1 VAGIGRGESSAAGG
15 PERAKLSL
23 LALSLCLT
31 LVAALGPARSMAA
44 RHDAIQACYDR
55 FDGNE
60 LHLTGAKGVCPAGE
74 HSLRLRAGD
83 SGQRR
88 PFNEADV
95 KGGRVTVGGTHVTIF
110 GTGKPDRHKTTSEH
124 LVTTFKNVL
133 LLAVVGAALVFA
145 AVALFQALLGLL
157 GRALRRFP
165 AIRDL
170 GPLHRL
176 IGILGPVLQ
185 VQSFE
190 NDASSTGSGAS
201 FASKVRA
208 QLSKRETGEH
218 LFLVTGEGAP
228 SPALSAL
235 QAVPQGQLLAA
246 AVLVLRGLPFKS
258 RLVVTGS
265 LTKISDDGAAA
276 AVLILQRGSR
286 VAATAEIRPT
296 ERPSSGMS
304 PSMSNDVLAV
314 AAAGW
319 AEHVVAD
326 ETPGPP
332 GHRVFLSHD
341 PLSWAFFRAGATL
354 SRRSYLAE
362 AGDAYERA
370 LAIDPENI
378 GALVDLAHLRRREGH
393 FPGAASLAKSAI
405 ELIEARRKPK
415 ETVPDWYRAMIVL
428 GTIYS
433 EWAKQGGE
441 ERHRDEALRLSI
453 EAFSTAAET
462 RDWIEGRLGRKA
474 LKKARSSGRVPRF
487 ARSKAWLQTRFGR
500 WRRWSTAA
508 AAAAL
513 YELLETTFEPG
524 ALLLVAAN
532 CGEGTAPPAED
543 PFNAQLE
550 MSPEARE
557 RKVTDLRETACEVFK
572 RQKDLDSRPL
582 IEYVNALTNMSPRVL
597 YNLACHYSE
606 AAGKRKAYDSTAETY
621 TTIAAEYL
629 RQAISRFPPAERR
642 GVLDWVHRD
651 TDLKLLRERRR
662 RDLFKLRSLIPE

>member
-1 VAGIGRGESSAAGG
+1 VNTPVRFGR
-15 PERAKLSL
+15 RL

-31 LVAALGPARSMAA
+31 LAAALGPARSMAE
-44 RHDAIQACYDR
+44 RQGAIQACYHR

-60 LHLTGAKGVCPAGE
+60 LHVTGVKAVCPPGE
-74 HSLRLRAGD
+74 NPLRWQTGG
-83 SGQRR
+83 SGRRR
-88 PFNEADV
+88 PFNQADV
-95 KGGRVTVGGTHVTIF
+95 KGGNVTVGGTHVTIV
-110 GTGKPDRHKTTSEH
+110 GVGKPDRHKVTSDH
-124 LVTTFKNVL
+124 LVATLKNWL
-133 LLAVVGAALVFA
+133 LLAVIGTALALA
-145 AVALFQALLGLL
+145 AVALFRALLGLL
-157 GRALRRFP
+157 GRALRRLP

-185 VQSFE
+185 VESFE
-190 NDASSTGSGAS
+190 SDASSRGFGTS

-208 QLSKRETGEH
+208 QLSKRETGDH

-246 AVLVLRGLPFKS
+246 AVLLLRGLPFKS

-265 LTKISDDGAAA
+265 LTMINDDGSAA
-276 AVLILQRGSR
+276 AVLVLQRGNR
-286 VAATAEIRPT
+286 VTATAEIRPT
-296 ERPSSGMS
+296 ERPSSKMS

-332 GHRVFLSHD
+332 GHKVFLSHD

-354 SRRSYLAE
+354 SRRSYLTE

-378 GALVDLAHLRRREGH
+378 GALVDLAHLRRREDH
-393 FPGAASLAKSAI
+393 FAGAASLAKSAI

-415 ETVPDWYRAMIVL
+415 EIVPDWYRARIVL
-428 GTIYS
+428 ATIYS
-433 EWAKQGGE
+433 EWAKREAE
-441 ERHRDEALRLSI
+441 EHNRREALRLSG
-453 EAFSTAAET
+453 ETFRTAAET
-462 RDWIEGRLGRKA
+462 RDWIEQRLGRKA
-474 LKKARSSGRVPRF
+474 LKKARSSGRVPRL
-487 ARSKAWLQTRFGR
+487 ARSKAWLETRFGS

-508 AAAAL
+508 RASAL
-513 YELLETTFEPG
+513 YELLDTTFEPG

-532 CGEGTAPPAED
+532 CPRRKRPPAAD
-543 PFNAQLE
+543 PFIPPLKI
-550 MSPEARE
+550 SPEDRE
-557 RKVTDLRETACEVFK
+557 RTQVVLRERALGELK
-572 RQKDLDSRPL
+572 LHDELNPRPL
-582 IEYVNALTNMSPRVL
+582 VQYVNALTNISPRVL

-606 AAGKRKAYDSTAETY
+606 AAGKRKAYDNTAETY
-621 TTIAAEYL
+621 TEIAVEYL

-642 GVLDWVHRD
+642 GVLDWVQQD
-651 TDLKLLRERRR
+651 PDLKLLREQRR
-662 RDLFKLRSLIPE
+662 RDLREFRKLIPT